1 MRREREKESA
11 QRAKERRNYHTTN
24 IIKIYHYYK
33 YTQVPV
39 VTRREQRRRAP
50 IGLSLGLSSTQL
62 FFFSEHFVRART
74 ATQISNE
81 RHFSFIFVSQSS
93 FTKKHKSRFKK
104 LSLHTN
110 HILPSISNHLRSFEV
125 NCVIVYL
132 LKQQQHTS
140 NKSLF

>member
-62 FFFSEHFVRART
+62 FFSAENFVRART
-74 ATQISNE
+74 ATQIVIW
-81 RHFSFIFVSQSS
+81 HFSFIFVSQSS

>member
-33 YTQVPV
+33 YTQVTV

-62 FFFSEHFVRART
+62 FFFSENFVRART
-74 ATQISNE
+74 ATQIE
-81 RHFSFIFVSQSS
+81 RMRGIFHSFLFLNLPL
-93 FTKKHKSRFKK
+93 KKTHAV
-104 LSLHTN
+104 T
-110 HILPSISNHLRSFEV
+110 I
-125 NCVIVYL
+125 
-132 LKQQQHTS
+132 
-140 NKSLF
+140 